1 MELLLWVICITQ
13 SMNGVKRVWIYVFE
27 VEFLSLLEIMSSVVI
42 SPPLGKNTGDDAK
55 ALHPLGAM
63 EIGSIFWKT
72 DWQLSHLWPW
82 LSAPIV
88 YGAPSPL
95 IPSEVT
101 FIPSG
106 ILSFSLGE
114 CLPTSMYPSAL

>member
-1 MELLLWVICITQ
+1 
-13 SMNGVKRVWIYVFE
+13 MNGVKRVWIYVFE

-72 DWQLSHLWPW
+72 VRLATLTSLAMAQCSHSLWC
-82 LSAPIV
+82 PIT
-88 YGAPSPL
+88 PD
-95 IPSEVT
+95 
-101 FIPSG
+101 
-106 ILSFSLGE
+106 SF
-114 CLPTSMYPSAL
+114 